1 MSTSLIVTRNVSNR
15 IRGFLASSMLEVGPG
30 IYISPR
36 QSPAVRKR
44 IWAVLGE
51 WFSAEADASIV
62 LLWQDNSIPGGLKI
76 KCLGLPPVD
85 IKEVDGMLLT
95 RRPKPSR
102 DLKKEGE

>member
-44 IWAVLGE
+44 VWTVLEE
-51 WFSAEADASIV
+51 WFGAEAEASIV
-62 LLWQDNSIPGGLKI
+62 LLWQDSSIPGGLKI
-76 KCLGLPPVD
+76 KRLGLPPID

-95 RRPKPSR
+95 RKPKPLR
-102 DLKKEGE
+102 DSKEKKE